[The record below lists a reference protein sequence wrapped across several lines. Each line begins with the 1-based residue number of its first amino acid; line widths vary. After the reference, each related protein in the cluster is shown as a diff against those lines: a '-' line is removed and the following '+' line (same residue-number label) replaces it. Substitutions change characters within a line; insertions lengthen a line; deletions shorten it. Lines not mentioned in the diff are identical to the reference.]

1 MARGIKNLAD
11 GTKIGDDEPRMR
23 RFGPFYLETR
33 LAVGGTAEVYVA
45 RPAEARADLPDRLV
59 VKRLLPHMLNEPD
72 ARTMFEREAKLHAAI
87 DHENVV
93 KVFFSGVEEST
104 GEPYLALELVDGV
117 DGYRLLRK
125 LKQDGKN
132 LPVGLSV
139 HIARE
144 VLRALASAHSAR
156 DPSGQAL
163 HIVHRDVSPSNIYL
177 SHDGRVKL
185 GDFGI
190 AQSSAR
196 TSMRSEQGAAIKGK
210 YAYLAPE
217 QVKGDEA
224 DHRAD
229 LFSLAAVLAE
239 MLLGQPLFSG
249 GGQLA
254 VLLAIRDCKLDV
266 LEEARPRLPKGLFDV
281 LERALAKDPEKR
293 FATASELA
301 ARLAPFDTPAH
312 VAASELSA
320 LVKACALQSA
330 NRDVRLPT
338 QSAMPAVSVGAKP
351 DDPQERKTSEYTT
364 EPSFVVTASGR
375 LHGPWTF
382 AQLIESLA
390 TGEVGSGVRVDYMG
404 TGLRPLTEIEELLRF
419 VPPSTATVRGSL
431 TNPGA
436 PAFSGQLPEL
446 SMLSLLVEVLK
457 SRESGVLFAERSD
470 TNTTRKELYFLSG
483 RLHHVASSNASELLG
498 EYLVRRRKL
507 AREELDLALAILPRY
522 GGRMGDTLISL
533 GLVDP
538 VEIFRAI
545 REQGRDRVS
554 DLFTW
559 KSGTVSFYRDRS
571 ATHVEFPLD
580 LDLPHLMVAGLEAE
594 MPADAPLERY
604 RGHMSRVLRLRPIS
618 KETSAFSTVAWPPSV
633 SRTMMLLERPQPL
646 RELLRLATKSGTI
659 NSAEVLR
666 AVEVLT
672 VTKLAAFD

>member
-1 MARGIKNLAD
+1 
-11 GTKIGDDEPRMR
+11 MR
-23 RFGPFYLETR
+23 RFGPFFLEAR

-45 RPAEARADLPDRLV
+45 RPAEPRPDLPDRIV

-72 ARTMFEREAKLHAAI
+72 ARTMFEREARLHAAI

-104 GEPYLALELVDGV
+104 NEPYLALELVEGV
-117 DGYRLLRK
+117 DGYRLLRR
-125 LKQDGKN
+125 LKQDGRS
-132 LPVGLSV
+132 LPVGLAV

-144 VLRALASAHSAR
+144 ILRALASAHTAR
-156 DPSGQAL
+156 DPQGNAL

-177 SHDGRVKL
+177 SADGKVKL

-190 AQSSAR
+190 AQSSSR
-196 TSMRSEQGAAIKGK
+196 HSLRSEAGAAIKGK

-217 QVKGDEA
+217 QVKGDAA

-249 GGQLA
+249 GGQLS

-266 LEEARPRLPKGLFDV
+266 LEQARPTLPKGLFDV
-281 LERALAKDPEKR
+281 LQRALAKDPDDR

-301 ARLAPFDTPAH
+301 AHLAPFDAG
-312 VAASELSA
+312 AASARSELAA
-320 LVKACALQSA
+320 LVRASQQAGGPSREIRVPSQGE
-330 NRDVRLPT
+330 
-338 QSAMPAVSVGAKP
+338 MPAVSVGVAKKE
-351 DDPQERKTSEYTT
+351 DERKTSEYTT
-364 EPSFVVTASGR
+364 EPSFVVTAAGR

-382 AQLIESLA
+382 AQLIEALA
-390 TGEVGSGVRVDYMG
+390 TGEVGPGDRVDYMG
-404 TGLRPLTEIEELLRF
+404 TGLKPLREIEELMRF
-419 VPPSTATVRGSL
+419 VPPSTATGAAAL
-431 TNPGA
+431 KGPGA
-436 PAFSGQLPEL
+436 PTYAGELPEM
-446 SMLSLLVEVLK
+446 SMLSLLADVLK
-457 SRESGVLFAERSD
+457 GRETGVLFAERLGSP
-470 TNTTRKELYFLSG
+470 NAASTRKELYFLSG

-507 AREELDLALAILPRY
+507 SRDELDLALAILPRY
-522 GGRMGDTLISL
+522 NGRMGDTLISL

-545 REQGRDRVS
+545 REQGRDRVA

-559 KSGTVSFYRDRS
+559 KTGTVAFYRDRS
-571 ATHVEFPLD
+571 AAHVEFPLD

-594 MPADAPLERY
+594 MPGDAPLERY
-604 RGHMSRVLRLRPIS
+604 RGHMNRVLRLRPLAPDM
-618 KETSAFSTVAWPPSV
+618 TAFSSVAWPALV
-633 SRTMMLLERPQPL
+633 SRIMMLLEKPQSL
-646 RELLRLATKSGTI
+646 KDVLRLATKTGSFT
-659 NSAEVLR
+659 AADVLR

-672 VTKLAAFD
+672 ATRLAAFDV

>member
-1 MARGIKNLAD
+1 MS
-11 GTKIGDDEPRMR
+11 MR

-45 RPAEARADLPDRLV
+45 RLAEPRADLPERLV

-72 ARTMFEREAKLHAAI
+72 ARTMFEREARLHAAI
-87 DHENVV
+87 HHENVV

-104 GEPYLALELVDGV
+104 GEPYLALELVEGV
-117 DGYRLLRK
+117 DGYRLLRRV
-125 LKQDGKN
+125 KQDGTT

-139 HIARE
+139 YIARE
-144 VLRALASAHSAR
+144 VLRALASAHTAR
-156 DPSGQAL
+156 DPNGQEL

-177 SHDGRVKL
+177 SNEGRVKL

-190 AQSSAR
+190 AQSSSR
-196 TSMRSEQGAAIKGK
+196 HSMRSEAGAAIKGK

-217 QVKGDEA
+217 QVKGDAA

-239 MLLGQPLFSG
+239 MLLGQPLFAG

-254 VLLAIRDCKLDV
+254 VLLAIRDCNLDV
-266 LEEARPRLPKGLFDV
+266 LEEARARLPKGLFDV
-281 LERALAKDPEKR
+281 LERALSKDPDER

-301 ARLAPFDTPAH
+301 ARLAPFDTPPH
-312 VAASELSA
+312 VATSELSA
-320 LVKACALQSA
+320 LVRMCQGPSREARVPSHGG
-330 NRDVRLPT
+330 
-338 QSAMPAVSVGAKP
+338 MPSVSVGVAKKE
-351 DDPQERKTSEYTT
+351 DAQDRKTSEYTT

-382 AQLIESLA
+382 AQLIEALA
-390 TGEVGSGVRVDYMG
+390 TGEVGTGDRVDYMG
-404 TGLRPLTEIEELLRF
+404 AGLRPLRDIEELMRF
-419 VPPSTATVRGSL
+419 VPPSTATGSSALRG
-431 TNPGA
+431 PGA
-436 PAFSGQLPEL
+436 PTFSGELPEL
-446 SMLSLLVEVLK
+446 SMLSLLAQVLRG
-457 SRESGVLFAERSD
+457 RETGVLFAERPGGAGGAS
-470 TNTTRKELYFLSG
+470 TRKELYFLSG

-522 GGRMGDTLISL
+522 NGRMGDTLISL

-545 REQGRDRVS
+545 REQGRDRVA

-559 KSGTVSFYRDRS
+559 KTGTVSFYRDRN
-571 ATHVEFPLD
+571 ANHVEFPLD
-580 LDLPHLMVAGLEAE
+580 LDLPHLMVAGLEVE

-604 RGHMSRVLRLRPIS
+604 RGHMSRVVRLRPMTA
-618 KETSAFSTVAWPPSV
+618 ETSPYSAVAWPPLI
-633 SRTMMLLERPQPL
+633 SRTMMLLEKPQPL
-646 RELLRLATKSGTI
+646 RELLRLSTKSGGAT
-659 NSAEVLR
+659 AADVLR
-666 AVEVLT
+666 AVEILT
-672 VTKLAAFD
+672 VTKLAGFDG